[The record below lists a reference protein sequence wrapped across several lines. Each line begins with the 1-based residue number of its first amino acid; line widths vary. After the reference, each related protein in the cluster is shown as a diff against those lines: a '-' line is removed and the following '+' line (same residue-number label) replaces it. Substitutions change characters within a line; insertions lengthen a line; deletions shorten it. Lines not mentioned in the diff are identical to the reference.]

1 MIPYHHLQKG
11 LLGLAQAHRANTM
24 AGHLGAAVVAGYF
37 IGEDFSDLYS
47 EASASIKSEL
57 DRIMRGDEALW
68 FDQEK
73 AGLSIPQLFSPGP
86 QSKKQGDPTKITQAL
101 AQNIG
106 TMRASGHNVIFA
118 ALALR
123 GLQDHPSEATE
134 DIVSGIEKL
143 IKGFNKSGPG
153 RGYYGKE
160 RGWINATDIVA
171 ANELTSVSYGSE
183 AEMVERVVNELIKNG
198 SRRRRGFGGLFHL
211 INHTA
216 ALISLSQLGFN
227 DLALAGMQAHRH
239 HLELIQRLPDLS
251 TELGILVRSTLSPKV
266 SKYWE
271 LKNSTQWSGWLTHR
285 IKTIYGFHTLLD
297 WIDEPSKKRK
307 AEEQFLYLMA

>member
-1 MIPYHHLQKG
+1 VIPYQHLQKG
-11 LLGLAQAHRANTM
+11 LLGLAQAHQANTM

-47 EASASIKSEL
+47 KASSSIKSEL

-68 FDQEK
+68 FDQKK
-73 AGLSIPQLFSPGP
+73 AGLSIPELFSAGTL
-86 QSKKQGDPTKITQAL
+86 SKKQSDPSRITHAL

-106 TMRASGHNVIFA
+106 TMRASGHNVIFT

-143 IKGFNKSGPG
+143 IKGFDKSGSG

-160 RGWINATDIVA
+160 RGWIDADDIVK
-171 ANELTSVSYGSE
+171 ANDLTSVSYESE
-183 AEMVERVVNELIKNG
+183 GEMVEKVIDELIENG

-216 ALISLSQLGFN
+216 ALIDLSQLGFN
-227 DLALAGMQAHRH
+227 DLALAGMPAHKH
-239 HLELIQRLPDLS
+239 HLGLIQRLPDLS
-251 TELGILVRSTLSPKV
+251 VELGTLVRASRKPV
-266 SKYWE
+266 VPEYWT
-271 LKNSTQWSGWLTHR
+271 LKNSVQWSGWLTHR
-285 IKTIYGFHTLLD
+285 IKTIYGFHTLLG
-297 WIDEPSKKRK
+297 WIDEPSKRRK